1 MRVTNQLGRDRDDS
15 GSVDLVTGEHP
26 DLDTCIPQQVEC
38 PARVVLQFVL
48 DARQPGQLE
57 VALERVR
64 DDSRH
69 RLVATLDM
77 HARNMVARLKVLVFD
92 LHEPSSRDN
101 GTRM

>member
-1 MRVTNQLGRDRDDS
+1 LVEIAMTVAVSILSPVSTQILILAFRSRSSVRRVS
-15 GSVDLVTGEHP
+15 S
-26 DLDTCIPQQVEC
+26 CS
-38 PARVVLQFVL
+38 FVL

-92 LHEPSSRDN
+92 LREPSSRDN